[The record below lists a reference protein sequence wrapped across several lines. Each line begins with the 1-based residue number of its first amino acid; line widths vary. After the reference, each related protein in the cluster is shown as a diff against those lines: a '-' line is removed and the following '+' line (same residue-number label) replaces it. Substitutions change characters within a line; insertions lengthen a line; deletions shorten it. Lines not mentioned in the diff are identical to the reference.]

1 LEQSGSV
8 GVNQDT
14 RRKSKADP
22 EELLTSPSSTNPSA
36 KEPSSSSVSVHNA
49 SDSAGH
55 VSLEFPPRTNWFS
68 PLLAIIPLQGILEGN
83 NPIAR
88 NLDAIACNVAGDNA
102 IAIHLTPENIRIVA
116 KNASVYNGIPDSAHH
131 NAGAILTSHL
141 NQQHHA
147 I

>member
-1 LEQSGSV
+1 M
-8 GVNQDT
+8 
-14 RRKSKADP
+14 
-22 EELLTSPSSTNPSA
+22 
-36 KEPSSSSVSVHNA
+36 
-49 SDSAGH
+49 
-55 VSLEFPPRTNWFS
+55 
-68 PLLAIIPLQGILEGN
+68 QGILEGN

-147 I
+147 IRQRKAKICSLLNHLLPTLVSQHVGERELLFVRGAILAQSMQSIGIMYHPSTDVIHIVMCWHSC